1 MAARRNRRRKNT
13 KAAKMAARPA
23 TTQPTLIPA
32 MAPLLSPEPPDVSL
46 ESLELELVA
55 VGFVVELEEHT
66 SPRH

>member
-1 MAARRNRRRKNT
+1 
-13 KAAKMAARPA
+13 
-23 TTQPTLIPA
+23 